1 MGLTDKQTGLIR
13 VSFAKAMEAHN
24 PWETKF
30 YDRFFR
36 RAPHLAPLFRDDIAG
51 QEMQFMTTLKVIVDN
66 LGQEGAL
73 KPRYVELGHEH
84 ALIGIKP
91 EDYTLM
97 EDALMDTLGDLLGTG
112 FTPQT
117 EKAWRLLYRQVAAKL
132 QEPLTN

>member
-13 VSFAKAMEAHN
+13 DSFAKVMKAHN

-36 RAPHLAPLFRDDIAG
+36 RAPHIRHLFRDDIAG

-66 LGQEGAL
+66 LGQEHVL
-73 KPRYVELGHEH
+73 KPRYAELGHQH

-91 EDYTLM
+91 ADYTLM
-97 EDALMDTLGDLLGTG
+97 EDALMDTLGDLLGAG

-117 EKAWRLLYRQVAAKL
+117 EDAWRLLYRQVAAKL
-132 QEPLTN
+132 QEPPTV